1 MSVFTLK
8 VGKLL
13 EVLGSKAGA
22 IEGKIRDGSAFSGD
36 PAEVLSQVLID
47 HGYHYLGKE
56 ILYSGVT
63 GAPLEAFIY
72 FGPVY
77 YQRLKHMVMDKVSV
91 EFFILNLIEI
101 EVAGCVISSL
111 SPLFFLYLELE

>member
-91 EFFILNLIEI
+91 EFFILNLI
-101 EVAGCVISSL
+101 
-111 SPLFFLYLELE
+111 